1 MEVLSKT
8 TSESP
13 VLLSN
18 IEVMKLLQD
27 RIKSREGTN
36 QQPKRRQKIKNS
48 NKFQHRDWIEDKVH
62 AYLETTPCVALQS
75 TKQMAELK
83 SKLTSTKRLK
93 RPSGGGSTPN
103 SPHSKPTPSAPTSMG
118 KELAEKTETD
128 DDNETAATTG
138 FGLTEAE
145 AIQVL
150 NFMPS
155 EPVEIHL
162 MIEELNAR
170 LSQKRQEELLELIQS
185 YSSDPK
191 QDQDA

>member
-18 IEVMKLLQD
+18 IEVMKLLED
-27 RIKSREGTN
+27 RIKSREGTD
-36 QQPKRRQKIKNS
+36 QQPKRRQKIKSS
-48 NKFQHRDWIEDKVH
+48 NKFQHRDWIEEKVH
-62 AYLETTPCVALQS
+62 AYLQTTPCVSLQS

-93 RPSGGGSTPN
+93 RPSGGGSTADIA
-103 SPHSKPTPSAPTSMG
+103 HSKPAPSAPTSIG
-118 KELAEKTETD
+118 KEVAAEPEAD
-128 DDNETAATTG
+128 DDRENAATTG
-138 FGLTEAE
+138 FGLTDAE

-185 YSSDPK
+185 YSSDPN